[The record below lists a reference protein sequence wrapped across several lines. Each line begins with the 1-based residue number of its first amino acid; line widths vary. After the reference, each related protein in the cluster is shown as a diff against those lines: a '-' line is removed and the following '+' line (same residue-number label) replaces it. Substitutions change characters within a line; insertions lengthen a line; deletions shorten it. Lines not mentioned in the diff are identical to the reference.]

1 MCEIR
6 TRFLRNIHQ
15 KWKYYREE
23 KQYFDRFSKFLNIK
37 MSVTSNKIEL
47 SEEFMVMWRKEQ
59 TLWDVMSSL
68 YRDKYGKGKSFRG
81 SRRTC
86 SVKKL
91 FLEFAQNLQ
100 ENTSAIVSF
109 LNKFA
114 GLPKF
119 LTTPFLT
126 EHLQATASKV

>member
-68 YRDKYGKGKSFRG
+68 YRDKYGNGKSFRG

-91 FLEFAQNLQ
+91 FLEVAQNLQ

-109 LNKFA
+109 
-114 GLPKF
+114 
-119 LTTPFLT
+119 
-126 EHLQATASKV
+126 